1 MLKLVTDTDYTTKD
15 TKGTDMSNLNIRNVD
30 SDLKRDVKVTAASE
44 GMTIQDWV
52 IKVISER
59 VDRTVGK
66 KKGK

>member
-1 MLKLVTDTDYTTKD
+1 VLKLVTDTDYTTKD

>member
-1 MLKLVTDTDYTTKD
+1 
-15 TKGTDMSNLNIRNVD
+15 MSNLNIRNVD
-30 SDLKRDVKVTAASE
+30 GDLKRDVKVTAASE

-59 VDRTVGK
+59 LDRTVGK

>member
-59 VDRTVGK
+59 LDRTVGK